1 MPPCLFLHFLL
12 ISGLQN
18 LGFLAEKG
26 LLISIC
32 AAFARYEKL
41 DYLECVLFFEDF
53 SVGFEPCNQFGED
66 SELFENR

>member
-53 SVGFEPCNQFGED
+53 SVGFAINLARILSCLKIGD
-66 SELFENR
+66 I